1 MRSFFDH
8 YATLCPSKSY
18 ATLTSCTSIEPS
30 SLNTSIWKPCVLK
43 YDRKDGERHNLKQT
57 PVPKENLHSYDM
69 IGGHFRIGLM
79 DHLDDTG
86 SVNPRNR
93 HLVFVR
99 NAAMK
104 YISGKVY
111 IRTKAQRNLTSYDII
126 CEIEEEIK
134 GMIQS
139 QEHHMKYTNYL
150 LTPTQARQR
159 QKESWSYQQRAQVVM
174 QNLID
179 YNCTIGVVED
189 MKGSIEMLREVLDPS
204 RQASDLF
211 EAYSGDAPTKSNV
224 SPLSSKS
231 ILETLQQELPETYEN
246 LTEFVKYEQQITDFA
261 VTLHNLQ
268 RQLQKDMMADK
279 R

>member
-1 MRSFFDH
+1 MVSPDGVMFEFPSFTSQKEDKGSSGGDLHRFVESLKSRLPVEYHSRILSSAKSAVKPVWGCKADNINVSPPVDKFIFVHVFKTAGSTMRSFFDH

-179 YNCTIGVVED
+179 YNCTIGVVE
-189 MKGSIEMLREVLDPS
+189 
-204 RQASDLF
+204 
-211 EAYSGDAPTKSNV
+211 
-224 SPLSSKS
+224 
-231 ILETLQQELPETYEN
+231 
-246 LTEFVKYEQQITDFA
+246 
-261 VTLHNLQ
+261 
-268 RQLQKDMMADK
+268 
-279 R
+279 